1 MYSKTEIRR
10 LLEKTRNR
18 SVSVSEAYKALCDL
32 PYKDIGFAKLD
43 CHRAIRRG
51 FPEVIY
57 CKGKTDAQ
65 AEKIVSVLYPRQKTI
80 ILTRATAGL
89 YGRLK
94 KTYPRLA
101 FDSNAGM
108 IYSGAVRPRTRQYVL
123 IVTGGTADMPV
134 AEEARVTLDVMGN
147 KVVTLYDAGV
157 AGLHR
162 LLDHKKKLLDAN
174 VIIVIAGMEG
184 ALASVVSGLV
194 SRPVIAVPTSVGY
207 GASCEGIAPLLTMLN
222 SCSPGIGVVNI
233 DNGFGAGYLASLIN
247 RKR

>member
-1 MYSKTEIRR
+1 MSIK
-10 LLEKTRNR
+10 
-18 SVSVSEAYKALCDL
+18 EAYDILCDL

-43 CHRAIRRG
+43 THRSLRKG

-57 CKGKTDAQ
+57 CRGKTPEQ
-65 AEKIVSVLYPRQKTI
+65 VEKIIKELYKKERALILTHADEKLFERLKKLYPRLSYSKAAKI
-80 ILTRATAGL
+80 MHFGGVKARS
-89 YGRLK
+89 K
-94 KTYPRLA
+94 KR
-101 FDSNAGM
+101 
-108 IYSGAVRPRTRQYVL
+108 VL

-134 AEEARVTLDVMGN
+134 AEQAKTTLEVMGN
-147 KVVTLYDAGV
+147 KVDTLYDAGV

-162 LLDHKKKLLDAN
+162 LLDNKKKLTSSN

-194 SRPVIAVPTSVGY
+194 SKPVVAVPTSVGY
-207 GASCEGIAPLLTMLN
+207 GANFKGIAPLLTMLN

-247 RKR
+247 R